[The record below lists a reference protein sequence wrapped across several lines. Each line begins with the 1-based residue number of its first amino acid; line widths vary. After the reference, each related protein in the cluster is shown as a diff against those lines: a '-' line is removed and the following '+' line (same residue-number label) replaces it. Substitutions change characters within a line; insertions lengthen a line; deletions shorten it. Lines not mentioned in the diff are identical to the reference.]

1 MLHFLFPHVAQK
13 NKEETK
19 LRATLGF
26 RKKKH
31 TVTKQKVPKQNEKSG
46 VVQNKVKV
54 LKFQHDA
61 TS

>member
-31 TVTKQKVPKQNEKSG
+31 TVTKQKVPKENEKSG
-46 VVQNKVKV
+46 IVQNKV
-54 LKFQHDA
+54 
-61 TS
+61 

>member
-26 RKKKH
+26 RKKKAH
-31 TVTKQKVPKQNEKSG
+31 RYWTKMKSG
-46 VVQNKVKV
+46 IVQNKVKV

>member
-26 RKKKH
+26 REKKAH
-31 TVTKQKVPKQNEKSG
+31 RYWTKMKSG
-46 VVQNKVKV
+46 IVQNKVKV